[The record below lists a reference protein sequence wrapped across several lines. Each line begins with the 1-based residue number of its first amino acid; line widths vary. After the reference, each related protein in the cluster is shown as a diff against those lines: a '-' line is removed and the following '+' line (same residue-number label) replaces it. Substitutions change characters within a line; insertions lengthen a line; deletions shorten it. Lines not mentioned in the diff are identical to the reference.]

1 MSIRVY
7 VDTFVR
13 AETDRM
19 FSDIQ
24 RGAGGL
30 GVLMHHRAPTPI
42 DQQTVIRMNR
52 DTLYSFGVVDLAR
65 PVTLTLP
72 DAGGR
77 YLSAMIVSNDHHIPV
92 ILHDAGAHV
101 LEQATVGTRYALV
114 ALRILVDPA
123 DADDVAA
130 VRALQDQVSLAGGGG
145 EPFAYPDYD
154 TASLDATRDALLSLA
169 ARLSD
174 YTGAFGRAGEVDPIH
189 HLIGTASGWG
199 GLPTSEAVYVSL
211 APDDASRDHEMVL
224 ADVPVDAFWS
234 VSVYNGDGFFEPNAF
249 DRYTVNSVTAT
260 PDDEGAVTVRLVHGE
275 PSGPNDVPVP
285 AAWGIVLRLYRPRP
299 EIVDGTWAA
308 PPLVPVEE

>member
-1 MSIRVY
+1 MSIRVN

-19 FSDIQ
+19 FADIQ
-24 RGAGGL
+24 RSAGGPGRL
-30 GVLMHHRAPTPI
+30 AHHRAPTPI

-92 ILHDAGAHV
+92 ILHDAGDHV
-101 LEQATVGTRYALV
+101 LDEATVGTRYALV
-114 ALRILVDPA
+114 ALRILVDPGSE
-123 DADDVAA
+123 DDVAA
-130 VRALQDQVSLAGGGG
+130 VGALQDAVALSGGGG
-145 EPFAYPDYD
+145 EPFVYPDYD
-154 TASLDATRDALLSLA
+154 AASLDATREALLTLA
-169 ARLSD
+169 SGLSD
-174 YTGAFGRAGEVDPIH
+174 YTGAFGRQGEVDPIH

-211 APDDASRDHEMVL
+211 APDDAAADQQIVL

-234 VSVYNGDGFFEPNAF
+234 ISVYNGAGFFEPNPY

-260 PDDEGAVTVRLVHGE
+260 ADDAGAVAVRMVHGE
-275 PSGPNDVPVP
+275 PVGPNDIPVP
-285 AAWGIVLRLYRPRP
+285 DAWGIVLRLYRPRD
-299 EIVDGTWAA
+299 EIRDGTWQA
-308 PPLVPVEE
+308 PPLEPIA

>member
-1 MSIRVY
+1 MAIRVN

-19 FSDIQ
+19 FADIQ

-65 PVTLTLP
+65 PATLTLP
-72 DAGGR
+72 DSGGR

-92 ILHDAGAHV
+92 ILHDAGEHV
-101 LEQATVGTRYALV
+101 LDEATVGTRYALV

-123 DADDVAA
+123 DPADVAA
-130 VRALQDQVSLAGGGG
+130 VGALQDQVSLSGGGG

-154 TASLDATRDALLSLA
+154 AESLDATRAALLALA
-169 ARLSD
+169 AGLSD

-199 GLPTSEAVYVSL
+199 GLPTSEAVYVSF
-211 APDDASRDHEMVL
+211 APDDATVDHEIVL

-234 VSVYNGDGFFEPNAF
+234 VSVYNGDGFFEPNPY

-260 PDDEGAVTVRLVHGE
+260 PDDAGAVAVRLVHGE
-275 PSGPNDVPVP
+275 PTGPNDVPLP
-285 AAWGIVLRLYRPRP
+285 DAWGIVLRLYRPRP
-299 EIVDGTWAA
+299 AIVDGSWEA
-308 PPLVPVEE
+308 PALTPREG